1 MKVKYKQDGIELSDG
16 TFLNLKEITE
26 KCNNL
31 KIKESNLVIL
41 QLQWDGRG
49 GSVTEQIALPK
60 ESALQVKDLLLG
72 EEVYFGEIWGKHSEV
87 YGTMDEDTFE
97 IIEDSKK
104 VKQFLK
110 EFPSGWDYDHSFI
123 EAFIERSEEA
133 LEYDEETDVTK
144 EDIELLQSLIRNR

>member
-16 TFLNLKEITE
+16 TFLSLEEITK

-31 KIKESNLVIL
+31 KIKDSNLVIL

-49 GSVTEQIALPK
+49 GSVTEQIALTK
-60 ESALQVKDLLLG
+60 ESALQVKDLLLRKK
-72 EEVYFGEIWGKHSEV
+72 VYFGEIWGKHSEV
-87 YGTMDEDTFE
+87 YGTIDEDTFQIVE
-97 IIEDSKK
+97 NRKE

-123 EAFIERSEEA
+123 ETFIDGAEESF
-133 LEYDEETDVTK
+133 ENEEDIDVTK